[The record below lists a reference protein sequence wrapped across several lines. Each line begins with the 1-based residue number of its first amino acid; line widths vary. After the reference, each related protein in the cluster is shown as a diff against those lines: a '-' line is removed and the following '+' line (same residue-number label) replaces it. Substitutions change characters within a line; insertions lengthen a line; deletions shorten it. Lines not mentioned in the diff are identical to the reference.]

1 MERVETPALAEE
13 QTGVGGTELMDLG
26 SWFQRGASE
35 LASLLDRGI
44 AVPINTLL
52 ERIRESD
59 AMNYDDEEGE

>member
-1 MERVETPALAEE
+1 MERVEAPVFVED
-13 QTGVGGTELMDLG
+13 QTGVGSAEMVVNLG

-44 AVPINTLL
+44 AVPVNTLL

-59 AMNYDDEEGE
+59 GMDYEDEGE

>member
-1 MERVETPALAEE
+1 MERVEAPVFVED
-13 QTGVGGTELMDLG
+13 QTGVGNAELMVNLG

-59 AMNYDDEEGE
+59 GLDYDDEGE

>member
-1 MERVETPALAEE
+1 MERVEAPVFVED
-13 QTGVGGTELMDLG
+13 QTGVVNAELMVNMG

-44 AVPINTLL
+44 AIPVNTLM

-59 AMNYDDEEGE
+59 GLDYDDEGE